1 MCSFSNKFILARR
14 DAALWAMTFCALF
27 CGLMVWLT
35 PWQMD
40 DLAYG
45 IPYRKEMMSHTLTWR
60 QGWDFFTM
68 HWHSINGRLGD
79 KTLLF
84 WLAMFPKWLFA
95 LVAAGSCFSIYYF
108 AGKIV
113 FGSVREHV
121 SGNIL
126 LSVALTFFLPW
137 GTYMYITNMFLNY
150 VMGLAVAMPALYFFV
165 RGGVKNASAGAC
177 LLAGSL
183 GFLSGSWHEVY
194 SVAALPGMAAFLLL
208 LRGRPGRMRWSV
220 VLGTAAGL
228 GFILCTPG
236 FWMRVN
242 GVVESPLV
250 LLAELLHPSQFHPD
264 VLRNSATGLG
274 VNALVMP
281 CIAVALC
288 VRQWRHK
295 IDRLTWCVALM
306 TAVML
311 LFTIA
316 LYYHSVREAR
326 VFFYFDGMAIIAGA
340 MLLRPLFGSAG
351 RVTQFCTVVSALALM
366 LAHCVLVVALQTRL
380 IREHD
385 EIIAAYMASPDGTV
399 YHDCHGNGLGPVFA
413 LRKARSCN
421 FYSNQVKLLE
431 DFYRGDSVQIQ
442 LMPVALRN
450 FDPVAAARAGKLRK
464 SGLTM
469 VYEGYF
475 VTRDTAV
482 LSKREMW
489 PSFRMAEGDTLMA
502 AMLVSRF
509 RDVYGR
515 EWAYLSPDRRHL
527 FDRRPVAIVSM

>member
-165 RGGVKNASAGAC
+165 RGEAGKTSVWKC
-177 LLAGSL
+177 LLAGTL

-194 SVAALPGMAAFLLL
+194 SVAVLPGMAAFMLL
-208 LRGRPGRMRWSV
+208 LRGRLGTLRLSV
-220 VLGTAAGL
+220 VAGTAVGL
-228 GFILCTPG
+228 AFILCTPG
-236 FWMRVN
+236 FWARID
-242 GVVESPLV
+242 GVLPPPM
-250 LLAELLHPSQFHPD
+250 LLLSALLHPSQLHPD

-274 VNALVMP
+274 LNALFVP
-281 CIAVALC
+281 CALVALC
-288 VRQWRHK
+288 VKRWRRRVF
-295 IDRLTWCVALM
+295 RLTWCVTAM
-306 TAVML
+306 TGIML
-311 LFTIA
+311 ILTMV
-316 LYYHSVREAR
+316 LYYHAVRGAR
-326 VFFYFDGMAIIAGA
+326 VYFYFDAMAISASA
-340 MLLRPLFGSAG
+340 MLLRPVCSTVRRLPEL
-351 RVTQFCTVVSALALM
+351 CTVGGALVLM

-380 IREHD
+380 TREHD

-450 FDPVAAARAGKLRK
+450 FDPVAAARAGKLHK

-489 PSFRMAEGDTLMA
+489 PSFRMSEGDTLMA